1 MRLRLASQTRSP
13 INARLAVQANL
24 ANARTHCRPGS
35 WMQVNPGVDIRRHV
49 DHGVVQR
56 KDHPDVFAV
65 ICAFI
70 EIILPRYADPAI
82 LGAAPEALMGTDDC
96 CQGVIEGTRG
106 SDRLADGLQGNE
118 RTGRCFRIIGLAT
131 PGPYAPPKVAKRCL
145 QIVNGR
151 RQSEYPV
158 RWALVSARP
167 RA

>member
-118 RTGRCFRIIGLAT
+118 RTGRCFRIIFQQEITEAHKLHVIG
-131 PGPYAPPKVAKRCL
+131 
-145 QIVNGR
+145 
-151 RQSEYPV
+151 PV
-158 RWALVSARP
+158 RLSWTDI
-167 RA
+167 RAEVPKETPAMG